1 MSLVLSRTI
10 CNISTTVALCFIGS
24 QIQAADPVNIGGS
37 NYAWY
42 NIDSSVISNN
52 QQRNCREQ
60 FGIIAN
66 YHQQNVRNTVKQQLK
81 TMFNNGQRKL
91 RVPIFHSNDQTTGT
105 VLKSTGGNLSGRDR
119 GNLKNFLADIKA
131 AGFNEIL
138 VGFFPVSKSNPH
150 NWYRE
155 FGTNDTTNKTRYYNS
170 AMLQENWNLIK
181 NLRPI
186 ITSANINY
194 KIDLRNEGAA
204 ASNQWVARQYAS
216 ELWAYYNAAYGK
228 SDTIGFSVATGSKA
242 EAANPDRSVIGNL
255 AVDRY
260 TTMKRVYNESGYGAP
275 NIWDFHFYSDLDRKF
290 AKLDA
295 AMIANNDNTN
305 IMIGETHYQDTTT
318 LSHIQNIRTSRKI
331 LAIYAWPVTTSARC
345 DGHVD
350 VPYPAQY
357 LYKPRQTSATVELPA
372 RTPTV
377 QQPSTPV
384 VQSQSNTPQ
393 SIALCTLA
401 NSDPDGD
408 GWGWENQASCRV
420 NTTSSTIVT
429 TTQSNTANTGTPICR
444 SASSDSDGDGWGWE
458 NQTSCMVR

>member
-1 MSLVLSRTI
+1 LITSLFT
-10 CNISTTVALCFIGS
+10 
-24 QIQAADPVNIGGS
+24 
-37 NYAWY
+37 
-42 NIDSSVISNN
+42 N

-105 VLKSTGGNLSGRDR
+105 VLKSTGGNLTGRDR
-119 GNLKNFLADIKA
+119 TNLKNFLTDIKA
-131 AGFNEIL
+131 AQFNEIL

-155 FGTNDTTNKTRYYNS
+155 FGTGNTTTKTKYFNS

-186 ITSANINY
+186 ITGANINY

-260 TTMKRVYNESGYGAP
+260 TNMKRVYNESGYGAP
-275 NIWDFHFYSDLDRKF
+275 NVWDFHFYSDLDRKY

-295 AMIANNDNTN
+295 AMNANNDNTN
-305 IMIGETHYQDTTT
+305 IIIGETHYQDATT
-318 LSHIQNIRTSRKI
+318 LSHIHNIRTSRKI
-331 LAIYAWPVTTSARC
+331 LAIYAWPVTTASRC

-350 VPYPAQY
+350 VPFPAQY
-357 LYKPRQTSATVELPA
+357 LYKPRQASATVVLPVSTPIVQQPSTPA
-372 RTPTV
+372 TQQPTAPTV

-384 VQSQSNTPQ
+384 VQNQNSTPP
-393 SIALCTLA
+393 SIAVCASA

-408 GWGWENQASCRV
+408 GWGWENQASCQV
-420 NTTSSTIVT
+420 STTSVTTVT
-429 TTQSNTANTGTPICR
+429 TTPANTTNTGTPTCQL
-444 SASSDSDGDGWGWE
+444 ANSDSDGDGWGWE
-458 NQTSCMVR
+458 NQASCIVR